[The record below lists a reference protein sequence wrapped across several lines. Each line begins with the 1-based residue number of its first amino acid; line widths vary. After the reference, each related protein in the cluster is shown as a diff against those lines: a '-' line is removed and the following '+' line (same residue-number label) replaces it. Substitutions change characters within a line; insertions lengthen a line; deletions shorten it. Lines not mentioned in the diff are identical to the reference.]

1 VQHAEMSLHRK
12 LYRQHFNWSTP
23 EGA

>member
-1 VQHAEMSLHRK
+1 VQHAEISIHRK

>member
-1 VQHAEMSLHRK
+1 VQHAEISLHRK

-23 EGA
+23 KGA